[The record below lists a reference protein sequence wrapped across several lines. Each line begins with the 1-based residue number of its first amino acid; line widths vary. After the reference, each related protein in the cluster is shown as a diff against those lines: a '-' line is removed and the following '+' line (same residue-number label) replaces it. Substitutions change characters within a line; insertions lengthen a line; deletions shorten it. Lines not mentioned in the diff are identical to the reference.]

1 MQPPAETLEIASP
14 TARLTWRQLVVEPTE
29 STAVQFIRYVFVGG
43 FAFLLDFGTLYLLT
57 SRAGVHY
64 LLSAALAFLVGLAA
78 NYLLSRAWVF
88 PRRLLRNASIEFA
101 VFAVIGLVG
110 LGLNE
115 LGIWLLSSI
124 VGMHYLVSK
133 MCTTAVVFFW
143 NFTARKLSLFR

>member
-1 MQPPAETLEIASP
+1 MQPEADIAGIDSPNRRPTL
-14 TARLTWRQLVVEPTE
+14 RQLFVEPTE

-43 FAFLLDFGTLYLLT
+43 FAFLLDFGALYVLT
-57 SRAGVHY
+57 SRVGVHY
-64 LLSAALAFLVGLAA
+64 LVSAAIAFLLGLLA

-88 PRRLLRNASIEFA
+88 PRRVLRNASVEFA
-101 VFAVIGLVG
+101 VFAVIGLIG

-124 VGMHYLVSK
+124 LGLHYLISK

-143 NFTARKLSLFR
+143 NFTARKMSLFR